1 MWSGVIGLSTTLE
14 VFDAGD
20 AVGNST
26 HLSDAE
32 RVAFANYMIDLWS
45 KFRDE
50 SDAKVPTTNAEGPI
64 AAAAEE
70 PRNHYG
76 NPEEQICDLMRA
88 ADLCAYLTADW
99 LTEGRTAPASNSLY
113 IYLPDDF
120 AERLIFVA
128 DEVRTRVGALK
139 KFYYDDGFE
148 ARSPAKRAE

>member
-1 MWSGVIGLSTTLE
+1 MAKAARKNITPRRAASSSRKPKSKSARDPGLISAIRAGT
-14 VFDAGD
+14 VVVRPGQVDA
-20 AVGNST
+20 A
-26 HLSDAE
+26 
-32 RVAFANYMIDLWS
+32 
-45 KFRDE
+45 
-50 SDAKVPTTNAEGPI
+50 AKAHTTNDGAQPPLATYHGEKI
-64 AAAAEE
+64 
-70 PRNHYG
+70 NHYG

-139 KFYYDDGFE
+139 RFYYANGFE
-148 ARSPAKRAE
+148 TPKPAG